1 MDDVGAWFGDAWRTA
16 TTPQPVPDDVVVLG
30 TAALVVVVLGVPA
43 LWHVARHVLT
53 IVHEAGHALVA
64 VLTGRRLQ
72 GIRLHSDTSGLALSK
87 GRPRGPGRVLMTAA
101 GYTGP
106 AIVGLAAAFGVGR
119 GYDVGVLWALVVLAL
134 FVLLMIRNWYG
145 LWTILVTLAL
155 LGALTW
161 WGTAEVHAFA
171 AHTVTLV
178 LLAGAVRAVVEL
190 GLSRR
195 GGRARSSDADALGR
209 LTRLPGGLWVGVF
222 ALVAAGC
229 LALGAW
235 WLVGPTF
242 SGLADAAAAL
252 LPR

>member
-1 MDDVGAWFGDAWRTA
+1 MTDVLRDIWKAATTASPPPETSLVLAAAVTALLLVVWRPAWRVVRHGV
-16 TTPQPVPDDVVVLG
+16 TT
-30 TAALVVVVLGVPA
+30 
-43 LWHVARHVLT
+43 
-53 IVHEAGHALVA
+53 VHEACHLVVA
-64 VLTGRRLQ
+64 ALTGRRIM

-87 GRPRGPGRVLMTAA
+87 GRPRGPGMVLMTAA

-145 LWTILVTLAL
+145 LWTVLVTLAL

>member
-1 MDDVGAWFGDAWRTA
+1 VIAALSDIWRAA
-16 TTPQPVPDDVVVLG
+16 TTASPPPATSLVLAAAA
-30 TAALVVVVLGVPA
+30 AALLAAVWRPAWGVVRHGV
-43 LWHVARHVLT
+43 T
-53 IVHEAGHALVA
+53 TVHEASHLLVA
-64 VLTGRRLQ
+64 ALTGRQIL

-87 GRPRGPGRVLMTAA
+87 GRPRGPGMILMSAA

-106 AIVGLAAAFGVGR
+106 GVVGLAAAFGVGR

-161 WGTAEVHAFA
+161 WGTPEIHAFA
-171 AHTVTLV
+171 AHTVALV
-178 LLAGAVRAVVEL
+178 LLLGAVRAVVEL

-195 GGRARSSDADALGR
+195 GGRGRSSDADALGR
-209 LTRLPGGLWVGVF
+209 LTGLPGGVWV
-222 ALVAAGC
+222 ALFVVVTAAC

-235 WLVGPTF
+235 WLVGPTLA
-242 SGLADAAAAL
+242 GVADAAANL